1 MTIKSLYLENFRA
14 YKNVKVLFDE
24 NMNVIIGQNDIG
36 KSTILE
42 ALDIFFGQD
51 TIKIDI
57 SDWNKERVSNKIVIS
72 VEFLVDDNLE
82 IIIDSANPTNLQDE
96 YLLNSSKYLNIY
108 KEYEISRDKLSK
120 EKVYLNVN
128 YPNNYDTPLVN
139 MKIATLKQRLS
150 IIKDDIGNY
159 DEIDKT
165 RSADIRKAL
174 YDFDVTEESI
184 FENKIIDL
192 QKDDAKSIW
201 DSLQKELPLYFLF
214 QSDRANKDS
223 DSDIQN
229 PLKSA
234 TKRIVADFE
243 TEFETI
249 KNNLEAQL
257 NQIGIDTISKMK
269 DMGLNVADSLTPKV
283 TNKSLDTLFSF
294 SLESDDGIAL
304 NKRGSG
310 FRRMVMLNYFR
321 AEAERQI
328 ASKSNKY
335 VIYAIEEPETAQH
348 PNHQKMLVEA
358 LLELS
363 SKDKHQ
369 IIITTHTP
377 EIAKMV
383 DESNLLLVTKDEE
396 DNPFIV
402 EDTEDKIKLIT
413 ETLGI
418 LPNINI
424 ENIQKIKVVVCFEGY
439 TDIEFMKN
447 INANIEEYK
456 KIIDLND
463 ESVLLV
469 FLGGST
475 LQHYINYNYLDKLN
489 VPQIHI
495 YDSDFNQSNEKL
507 HFQYK
512 KYIDKINQQPN
523 SNFGFMTNKAEIENY
538 IHPEIIKACYEI
550 DTCFHLEDENWLTNW
565 SKNDLPSYINQNAY
579 KNNPSIEPISSK
591 RMSKKHLSTE
601 LSKSLTKEYL
611 VELEAF
617 DEIKSWFEKIA
628 ELKS

>member
-96 YLLNSSKYLNIY
+96 YLLNSSRYLNIY

-456 KIIDLND
+456 EIIDLND

-565 SKNDLPSYINQNAY
+565 SKNDLPSYINQNAD

>member
-14 YKNVKVLFDE
+14 YKSVKVLFDE

-57 SDWNKERVSNKIVIS
+57 SDWNKERVSNKIIIS
-72 VEFLVDDNLE
+72 VEFSVDDDLE

-96 YLLNSSKYLNIY
+96 YLLNSNGYLNIY
-108 KEYEISRDKLSK
+108 KEYEIARDKLSK
-120 EKVYLNVN
+120 EKVFLNVN
-128 YPNNYDTPLVN
+128 YPNNYETPLIN

-150 IIKDDIGNY
+150 SIKDDIDNY
-159 DEIDKT
+159 SEIDKT

-174 YDFDVTEESI
+174 YTFDVTEEST

-201 DSLQKELPLYFLF
+201 ESLQKELPLYFLF

-383 DESNLLLVTKDEE
+383 DESSLLLVNKDEE

-402 EDTEDKIKLIT
+402 ENTEDKIKLIA

-447 INANIEEYK
+447 INTNIEEYK
-456 KIIDLND
+456 DIIDLND

-495 YDSDFNQSNEKL
+495 YDSDFNQSDQKH
-507 HFQYK
+507 HFQYQ
-512 KYIDKINQQPN
+512 KYIDEINQQSN
-523 SNFGFMTNKAEIENY
+523 SNYGFMTNKAEIENY
-538 IHPEIIKACYEI
+538 IHPEIIKSCYEI
-550 DTCFHLEDENWLTNW
+550 DTCFHLEDENWLLNW
-565 SKNDLPSYINQNAY
+565 SKNDLPSYINQNAD
-579 KNNPSIEPISSK
+579 KSNPSIEPISSK

-601 LSKSLTKEYL
+601 LSKLLTKEHL

-617 DEIKSWFEKIA
+617 DEIKSWFDKIA
-628 ELKS
+628 ELQS

>member
-72 VEFLVDDNLE
+72 VEFLVDNDLE
-82 IIIDSANPTNLQDE
+82 IIIDSANPTNLNDE
-96 YLLNSSKYLNIY
+96 FLLNSSGHLNIY
-108 KEYEISRDKLSK
+108 KEYEISSEKLSK
-120 EKVYLNVN
+120 EKIYLNVN

-139 MKIATLKQRLS
+139 MKIATLKQRLLS
-150 IIKDDIGNY
+150 IKDDIDNY

-174 YDFDVTEESI
+174 YSFDVTAEST
-184 FENKIIDL
+184 FDNKIIDL

-201 DSLQKELPLYFLF
+201 ESLQKELPLYFLF

-234 TKRIVADFE
+234 TKRIVSNFE

-249 KNNLEAQL
+249 KNNLETQL

-328 ASKSNKY
+328 ASKTNKY

-363 SKDKHQ
+363 FKEKHQ

-383 DESNLLLVTKDEE
+383 DESSLLLVNKDAD

-402 EDTEDKIKLIT
+402 ENVEDKIKLIA
-413 ETLGI
+413 ETLGV

-447 INANIEEYK
+447 INTNIDEYSE
-456 KIIDLND
+456 IIDLND

-475 LQHYINYNYLDKLN
+475 LQHYINYNYLEKLN

-495 YDSDFNQSNEKL
+495 YDSDFNQNDTKL
-507 HFQYK
+507 HFQYQ
-512 KYIDKINQQPN
+512 KYIDKINGQAN

-538 IHPEIIKACYEI
+538 IHPEIIKSCYEI
-550 DTCFHLEDENWLTNW
+550 DTCFHKEDEDWLLNW
-565 SKNDLPSYINQNAY
+565 SGNDLPSYINQHAD
-579 KNNPSIEPISSK
+579 KHNPRIEPISSK

-601 LSKSLTKEYL
+601 LSKSLTKEHL

-628 ELKS
+628 ELQS